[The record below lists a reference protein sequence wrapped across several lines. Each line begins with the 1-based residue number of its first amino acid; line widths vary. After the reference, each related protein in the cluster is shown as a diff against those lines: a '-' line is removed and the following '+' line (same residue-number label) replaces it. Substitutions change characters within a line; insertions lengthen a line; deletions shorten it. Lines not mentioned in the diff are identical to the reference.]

1 MTPIHSYT
9 AIFVCNTISSQL
21 NDEWEKRKENEK
33 IYDKKSTKFW
43 QKYLPYATWDTFKNA
58 IQSPLRRWIMWKI
71 LKNVKKSFVDTWYQQ
86 EEAEKQRAKKKAR
99 ANGIKENSRQYQH
112 VTVRVVKKRR
122 LIWAIAFYPYIL
134 GLFSMRAKMDKTNSI
149 AKLLPSLECNP
160 IYGTLC
166 HKCSW
171 NAILHVESDN
181 YYDTFPLLNWITN
194 SLLIFFLEMHLFRSL
209 FYVLT

>member
-1 MTPIHSYT
+1 M
-9 AIFVCNTISSQL
+9 
-21 NDEWEKRKENEK
+21 
-33 IYDKKSTKFW
+33 
-43 QKYLPYATWDTFKNA
+43 
-58 IQSPLRRWIMWKI
+58 
-71 LKNVKKSFVDTWYQQ
+71 
-86 EEAEKQRAKKKAR
+86 
-99 ANGIKENSRQYQH
+99 
-112 VTVRVVKKRR
+112 KKRR
-122 LIWAIAFYPYIL
+122 LIWAIAFYSYIL

-209 FYVLT
+209 FYVLTYVEQNCTNIIDTPSIQPIKWRIFFWVCWAKLCDFGFSTFHVSKTPKLGIKFQCKNSFYPNMHRM